1 MEIGKKEKL
10 FYRRVDENRENGIK
24 PMFSKKN
31 WIKRTE
37 KSREFTGERA
47 GTNLAFL

>member
-10 FYRRVDENRENGIK
+10 FCRRVVGKREKGIK
-24 PMFSKKN
+24 SMFSKKI

-37 KSREFTGERA
+37 KSRKFTGERV

>member
-10 FYRRVDENRENGIK
+10 FYRRVDKNRGNGIK

-37 KSREFTGERA
+37 KSREFTGERV